1 MLDDLVLSG
10 NDEHARGDHGAG
22 DRRHAATLG
31 PGRVVGNQEIRG
43 AAVGLRHLPVDRNL
57 GVGVG
62 RQLLDGSHRIAVEAI
77 DQGFNHGQ
85 CIRR

>member
-1 MLDDLVLSG
+1 VSG
-10 NDEHARGDHGAG
+10 NFSGSAGGAG
-22 DRRHAATLG
+22 SDGR
-31 PGRVVGNQEIRG
+31 PGRVVRDHEIGR

-57 GVGVG
+57 GVGIG
-62 RQLLDGSHRIAVEAI
+62 RQLLDGGHRIAVEAI